1 MIIQC
6 SNQEPPDASIE
17 LIRDEVVTETDRVAD
32 VLEVSHGVSGEGDV
46 SILIRDHEYDQS
58 LLLALTRDHP

>member
-6 SNQEPPDASIE
+6 SDQEPPDASIE
-17 LIRDEVVTETDRVAD
+17 LIRDEVVTETDRVAH

-58 LLLALTRDHP
+58 LLLVLARKHP